1 MATTFTIHKLVLLH
15 LQSVPFSF
23 SFISQRD
30 KERPWSMMNE
40 EEEQETST
48 LSWRHTT
55 RLSQSLQILERLGGH
70 TDWLVSA
77 EFFTTTKRLMRD
89 HTIHNLSKQ
98 LKPTEHIKLTQTL
111 TRATKNLQFQG
122 WFFFKLNIEKTPGY
136 KSDLLEVY
144 GQLLY
149 IQYNALKYPHHK
161 NGANTSYVAMV
172 TKTKSSYSS
181 NKHNL

>member
-77 EFFTTTKRLMRD
+77 EFFYDDRKTDEGSHNTQFVKTAEADWTYKTHTNSHKSYQEPAVSRVNFFQVKHRKNSRIQEWPTWSVRTTSIYTVQC
-89 HTIHNLSKQ
+89 T
-98 LKPTEHIKLTQTL
+98 
-111 TRATKNLQFQG
+111 
-122 WFFFKLNIEKTPGY
+122 
-136 KSDLLEVY
+136 
-144 GQLLY
+144 
-149 IQYNALKYPHHK
+149 
-161 NGANTSYVAMV
+161 
-172 TKTKSSYSS
+172 
-181 NKHNL
+181 